1 MTDNS
6 KSLKNK
12 VIVVLLI
19 VIAIMITAII
29 VLAYDND
36 HFIKPGEG
44 DNQGDARWKVEFTSI
59 AEGEKI
65 GKAESRYIPYYT
77 STYASFYVDF
87 VAPGDAITYDVQIS
101 NLGTLDAKLSNILY
115 LSSPFKDAIK
125 YEVEGLNLGDVIE
138 AGEVVN
144 FKIKVSYELDSTVA
158 IEFDKPITLSF
169 IFTQSY

>member
-12 VIVVLLI
+12 VIVILLV
-19 VIAIMITAII
+19 VIAIMVTAII

-36 HFIKPGEG
+36 HFIKPGEHG
-44 DNQGDARWKVEFTSI
+44 GSDARWKVEFTSI
-59 AEGEKI
+59 AEGEKT
-65 GKAESRYIPYYT
+65 GNAESRYLPYYT

-87 VAPGDAITYDVQIS
+87 VAPGDSMTYDVQIS
-101 NLGTLDAKLSNILY
+101 NLGTLDAKLSSILY
-115 LSSPFKDAIK
+115 ISSPFKDAIK

-138 AGEVVN
+138 AGQVVN

-169 IFTQSY
+169 VFTQSY